1 MSQIVSPLM
10 PFPNIKWCLLISH
23 TDKVIFDTAEH
34 YEKMTYRNRYYITGA
49 NGLIQLTIPLAQ
61 GRNQRTAM
69 KDVQIDNTEN
79 WQQQH
84 WRTIKSVYGRSPFF
98 EHYAMSLESLFS
110 TVYESLTD
118 FNKATVKWLKRELR
132 FAYKEEYSDVYVSEY
147 KDVKDL
153 RKRVKP
159 SIEKIPV
166 SEDEAIYYQMF
177 KERNGF
183 YKNLSILDL
192 LFAEGPMAMQ
202 IIQGNTA
209 LINEW

>member
-10 PFPNIKWCLLISH
+10 PFPNIKWCLLISQA
-23 TDKVIFDTAEH
+23 DKIIFDIAEH
-34 YEKMTYRNRYYITGA
+34 FEKMTYRNRYYITGA

-69 KDVQIDNTEN
+69 KDVQIDNTES

-84 WRTIKSVYGRSPFF
+84 WRTIKSVYGRAPFF
-98 EHYAMSLESLFS
+98 EHYAMSLEPLFT
-110 TVYESLTD
+110 TVCENLTD

-132 FAYKEEYSDVYVSEY
+132 FTYEEEYSDAYVSKY

-153 RKRVKP
+153 RKKVKP
-159 SIEKIPV
+159 SIEKTPV

-202 IIQGNTA
+202 IIQGNA
-209 LINEW
+209 SLINEW